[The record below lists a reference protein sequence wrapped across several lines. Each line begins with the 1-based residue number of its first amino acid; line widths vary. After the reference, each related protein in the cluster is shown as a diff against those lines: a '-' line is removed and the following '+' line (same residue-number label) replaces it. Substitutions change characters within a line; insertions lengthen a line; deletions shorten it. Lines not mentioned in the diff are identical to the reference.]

1 MGLPEPRSKGE
12 VVRHGAEVAFQSH
25 AAVWFLVNLLMIGIW
40 AVTGAGYFW
49 PIWTIMPWGFAVALH
64 GWATYGLRRS

>member
-1 MGLPEPRSKGE
+1 M
-12 VVRHGAEVAFQSH
+12 AFQTH
-25 AAVWFLVNLLMIGIW
+25 AAIWFLVNLFLLGIW

-49 PIWTIMPWGFAVALH
+49 PIWTIMPWGFALALQ